1 MSNLNVADLVASR
14 ICHDLINPVGAIAN
28 GVELMEMTGSSSEEL
43 DLISEGIHHTSA
55 RVRYFRIAFGQADS
69 RQQIGPS
76 EVRAIF
82 DERRS
87 DRMSLLWNVQSSR
100 PRQEI
105 KAVFLAIMC
114 LETALPRGGDIKVS
128 FERGWSIVAS
138 SDVVDANPDLWEA
151 LADMAV
157 PTGIAPQTVSF
168 ALLPDILRGLKF
180 EPVVEISNTR
190 LAVHFD

>member
-28 GVELMEMTGSSSEEL
+28 GVELMEMTGTTSEEL

-55 RVRYFRIAFGQADS
+55 RVRYFRIAFGQADA

-87 DRMSLLWNVQSSR
+87 DRISLLWNVQSSR

-138 SDVVDANPDLWEA
+138 ADVVDAKPDLWEA

>member
-87 DRMSLLWNVQSSR
+87 DRISLLWNVQSSR

-138 SDVVDANPDLWEA
+138 ADVVDAKPDLWEA
-151 LADMAV
+151 LADVAV